1 MSALPPESGH
11 LRNRVTIVQVDI
23 SAVACGF
30 CRKDGRGVSAVE
42 FAGAVS
48 LPFKVGEPQMT
59 TNTLALVTTDGQA
72 TKFNIIV
79 VSWVQNKTNR
89 YIEIS
94 ATNSSL
100 GQRLVRIISPKTVEA
115 QRRLSEF
122 HDKLLSA
129 AGKLNMQVTAYTD
142 KATIPANTVEIDLT
156 KQLVYLI
163 APA

>member
-1 MSALPPESGH
+1 
-11 LRNRVTIVQVDI
+11 
-23 SAVACGF
+23 
-30 CRKDGRGVSAVE
+30 
-42 FAGAVS
+42 
-48 LPFKVGEPQMT
+48 MT

-100 GQRLVRIISPKTVEA
+100 GQRLVRIVSPKTVEP

-129 AGKLNMQVTAYTD
+129 IGKLNTQVTAYTD
-142 KATIPANTVEIDLT
+142 KATIPANSVEIDLT
-156 KQLVYLI
+156 QRLVYLI

>member
-1 MSALPPESGH
+1 MASVREGGF
-11 LRNRVTIVQVDI
+11 
-23 SAVACGF
+23 VAT
-30 CRKDGRGVSAVE
+30 
-42 FAGAVS
+42 
-48 LPFKVGEPQMT
+48 FKVGTTMT
-59 TNTLALVTTDGQA
+59 TNTLALVTKNGQA

-94 ATNSSL
+94 ATNTSL
-100 GQRLVRIISPKTVEA
+100 GQRLVRIVSPKTVEP

-129 AGKLNMQVTAYTD
+129 MGKLDMQVTAYIDT
-142 KATIPANTVEIDLT
+142 ASIPANAVEIDLT
-156 KQLVYLI
+156 KNFVYLI